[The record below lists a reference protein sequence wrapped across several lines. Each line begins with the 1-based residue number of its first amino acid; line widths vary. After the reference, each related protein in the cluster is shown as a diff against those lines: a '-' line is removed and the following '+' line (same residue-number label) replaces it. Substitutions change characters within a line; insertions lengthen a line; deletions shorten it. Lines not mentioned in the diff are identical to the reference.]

1 MSKPLEKALT
11 GAALIAAGYFTGGTS
26 WLYLAGTNLV
36 LAGGAQ
42 ALQKSPRR
50 KNPAE
55 QAIEVNATGED
66 APIYRVY
73 GECKVGGNLVMLGT
87 SGTGNRYLHYA
98 VVHSVSNACGIEGL
112 YDLWLNDRKIDDA
125 DIDGNGDVTAGDFED
140 FVNLRSYVGTSSQ
153 PVDTILR
160 DALSYADSN
169 SRGDYMAYTGIR
181 FYRGDGSEEMDQ
193 DFQKAFDNGAPSV
206 QRLVRGQK
214 VYDPRKDST
223 NGGSGSHRLN
233 NPNTWEYSRNRI
245 LCAVDYVLAAGELGG
260 IAVDADLIDWA
271 SVAVAANVCDELI
284 TVPDGSGGT
293 TQIARYTLDLALD
306 TNESTQANLDK
317 ILAGCFGAVVSV
329 GGKLKFYAGAFESPS
344 ETVDKTWIAGG
355 VSVRRLSAIGETYN
369 AVRSTFVDP
378 LQNYQ
383 NVKAWPFTN
392 AAYETQDGGDRL
404 WKDVEW
410 AGVQDRYYAQANNI
424 TLGKMSRNQAV
435 VQAQLN
441 MRGLDLEPWEIV
453 NLDLPDLDVSGA
465 FRVSAW
471 DWTDIGPRV
480 TFEEVKSDTYDL
492 DISEFT
498 EIPVVLQPGETF
510 ETPSAPTGLAATATI
525 DGIALKW
532 TNPGLSEFSE
542 IEVHRATSSGGT
554 YTKIAEGRFSAYTDP
569 VTDGST
575 YYYKVRA
582 RHITRQNRFSDFSS
596 VASATAKLVRDYQGG
611 RGVNIMHPRYSVF
624 AELSLPPMDLIRAS
638 TFQSSVS
645 GGSLVPT
652 NQSLRIRKTS
662 AGNTSFTYLSD
673 DADNAN
679 IRLVAGQ
686 KYIVSLYAR
695 ADADGNGSGFG
706 VRFRSSDG
714 SNSDVNNVGTLTTSF
729 QRFSFVYTAHA
740 DFVNMAIRFSVS
752 QLEPAGSASIYVAC
766 IMIEEQYGNET
777 TPSGYVPPV
786 GTVGT
791 TVVPADGAGRV
802 EDSRYLQ
809 MISVGNLHSYQVG
822 DPPLSGGTTGLNE
835 GLVTIAAHTLRAG
848 GIDLSFPSG
857 NVITARDVQMYVYAD
872 VPDLSNLS
880 GVTYRA
886 NTQFD
891 VVFSSK
897 DRYYV
902 GKVYVP
908 NSGIT
913 IGERGGGAK
922 SEP

>member
-125 DIDGNGDVTAGDFED
+125 DIDGSGNVTAGDFED

-160 DALSYADSN
+160 DALSYADAN

-260 IAVDADLIDWA
+260 IAVDSDLIDWA
-271 SVAVAANVCDELI
+271 SVAVAANICDELI
-284 TVPDGSGGT
+284 TVPAGSGGT

-355 VSVRRLSAIGETYN
+355 VSVRRLSAIGEAYN
-369 AVRSTFVDP
+369 AVRSTFIDP

-392 AAYETQDGGDRL
+392 AAYESQDGGDRI

-424 TLGKMSRNQAV
+424 TLGKMSRNQKMV
-435 VQAQLN
+435 IAQLN

-453 NLDLPDLDVSGA
+453 NLDRPDLNVSGT

-498 EIPVVLQPGETF
+498 EVPVVL
-510 ETPSAPTGLAATATI
+510 
-525 DGIALKW
+525 
-532 TNPGLSEFSE
+532 
-542 IEVHRATSSGGT
+542 
-554 YTKIAEGRFSAYTDP
+554 
-569 VTDGST
+569 
-575 YYYKVRA
+575 
-582 RHITRQNRFSDFSS
+582 
-596 VASATAKLVRDYQGG
+596 
-611 RGVNIMHPRYSVF
+611 
-624 AELSLPPMDLIRAS
+624 
-638 TFQSSVS
+638 
-645 GGSLVPT
+645 
-652 NQSLRIRKTS
+652 
-662 AGNTSFTYLSD
+662 
-673 DADNAN
+673 
-679 IRLVAGQ
+679 
-686 KYIVSLYAR
+686 
-695 ADADGNGSGFG
+695 
-706 VRFRSSDG
+706 
-714 SNSDVNNVGTLTTSF
+714 
-729 QRFSFVYTAHA
+729 
-740 DFVNMAIRFSVS
+740 
-752 QLEPAGSASIYVAC
+752 
-766 IMIEEQYGNET
+766 
-777 TPSGYVPPV
+777 
-786 GTVGT
+786 
-791 TVVPADGAGRV
+791 
-802 EDSRYLQ
+802 
-809 MISVGNLHSYQVG
+809 
-822 DPPLSGGTTGLNE
+822 
-835 GLVTIAAHTLRAG
+835 
-848 GIDLSFPSG
+848 
-857 NVITARDVQMYVYAD
+857 
-872 VPDLSNLS
+872 
-880 GVTYRA
+880 
-886 NTQFD
+886 
-891 VVFSSK
+891 
-897 DRYYV
+897 
-902 GKVYVP
+902 
-908 NSGIT
+908 
-913 IGERGGGAK
+913 
-922 SEP
+922 